1 MEADAKSAA
10 DARKI
15 RKISLISNVCFL
27 ILFQDD
33 TL

>member
-27 ILFQDD
+27 KYVLY
-33 TL
+33 